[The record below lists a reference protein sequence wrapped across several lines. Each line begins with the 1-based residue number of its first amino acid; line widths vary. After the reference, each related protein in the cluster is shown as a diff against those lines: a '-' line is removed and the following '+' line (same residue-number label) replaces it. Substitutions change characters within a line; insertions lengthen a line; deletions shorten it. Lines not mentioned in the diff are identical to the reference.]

1 MCSRKKVFLILSVF
15 RYTLEHELQQLI
27 QLTMQYDVFI
37 SYRRLDSK
45 GRVEGRDI
53 ARLLSKELKLYG
65 YNVFFDYTEIR
76 DNDFEQEILPAVRTS
91 KVFML
96 ILTSDALTRCEN
108 QGDWVRREIT
118 EAHLSERKIIT
129 VNPDYSFNSFP
140 RHLPEELQFLKTV
153 QMSSID
159 MGPNFEVTVEK
170 MVRDRI
176 QPIVPS
182 SRIAD
187 SIPDKPGTIKV
198 ELGNKAFEIP
208 DEFFHIE
215 VYKALKRSYL

>member
-1 MCSRKKVFLILSVF
+1 
-15 RYTLEHELQQLI
+15 
-27 QLTMQYDVFI
+27 MQYDIFI
-37 SYRRLDSK
+37 SYRRLNSE
-45 GRVEGRDI
+45 GHIEGRDI
-53 ARLLSKELKLYG
+53 ARLISKELKLYG

-76 DNDFEQEILPAVRTS
+76 DNDFEQEILPAVRTC

-96 ILTSDALTRCEN
+96 ILTADALTRCEN

-118 EAHLSERKIIT
+118 EAHLSGRKIVT

-140 RHLPEELQFLKTV
+140 HHLPEELQFIKTV

-159 MGPNFEVTVEK
+159 MGPNFEITVEK

-176 QPIVPS
+176 QPIAPGA
-182 SRIAD
+182 RIANT
-187 SIPDKPGTIKV
+187 IPNKPGIIRIG
-198 ELGNKAFEIP
+198 LGNKTFEIP

-215 VYKALKRSYL
+215 VYRALKRSYL